1 MIESEETTQNIS
13 STIFKPKQTFNETS
27 YTEIYNNDKQNKK
40 NNFINNYIDQDS
52 SNLPMKT
59 MLNKRSSTF
68 SDVLSNKQTKIKRK
82 HSVKFK
88 NPFVDVV
95 NIESYKIENQFQS
108 YEAFRDDEEVT
119 VKKCCPMKKCLIF

>member
-68 SDVLSNKQTKIKRK
+68 SDVLSNKQTKIK
-82 HSVKFK
+82 HF
-88 NPFVDVV
+88 F
-95 NIESYKIENQFQS
+95 IGQHF
-108 YEAFRDDEEVT
+108 FTVT
-119 VKKCCPMKKCLIF
+119 SSSSLNAS

>member
-13 STIFKPKQTFNETS
+13 STMYKAKQFFNES
-27 YTEIYNNDKQNKK
+27 SNTEIFHNDKQNKK
-40 NNFINNYIDQDS
+40 NNLVNNYVDQDS

-59 MLNKRSSTF
+59 MYMLRSSL

-88 NPFVDVV
+88 NPFVDIV
-95 NIESYKIENQFQS
+95 NIESYKIENYFQS
-108 YEAFRDDEEVT
+108 YESFRDEEVT
-119 VKKCCPMKKCLIF
+119 EKKCCPLNKCIIF

>member
-52 SNLPMKT
+52 SNLPIKT

-68 SDVLSNKQTKIKRK
+68 SDVLSNKQIQKLLIRK
-82 HSVKFK
+82 YFFCKYVGCMYE
-88 NPFVDVV
+88 
-95 NIESYKIENQFQS
+95 NIFQNL
-108 YEAFRDDEEVT
+108 FPVLMPT
-119 VKKCCPMKKCLIF
+119 I